1 MSAAVWT
8 QSYHASICVETAQII
23 IISINDNRQLHVFCS
38 GLIHFTHIPVFLFL
52 VFVAANQITNNRSGL
67 PSSISHVVCKA
78 QRLHRQKVV
87 LCDRGISSEQASQLL
102 FVTLM
107 SDTEEQVEMKADR
120 CVASRLC
127 LKFGRFRERSRFGMK
142 WQLHGGDHGVGK
154 DPSLALI
161 KTVLTLN
168 VSLIVFPIGARLK
181 CTRKIAF
188 FNSTEGNFPR
198 QNWCIDHRNK
208 TVPH

>member
-23 IISINDNRQLHVFCS
+23 IVSINDNRQLHVFYS
-38 GLIHFTHIPVFLFL
+38 GLINFTHIPVFLFL

-67 PSSISHVVCKA
+67 LSLISHVVCKA

-127 LKFGRFRERSRFGMK
+127 LKLVRFRERSRFGMK

-161 KTVLTLN
+161 KRCWLSMS
-168 VSLIVFPIGARLK
+168 VSLYFL
-181 CTRKIAF
+181 
-188 FNSTEGNFPR
+188 
-198 QNWCIDHRNK
+198 
-208 TVPH
+208 